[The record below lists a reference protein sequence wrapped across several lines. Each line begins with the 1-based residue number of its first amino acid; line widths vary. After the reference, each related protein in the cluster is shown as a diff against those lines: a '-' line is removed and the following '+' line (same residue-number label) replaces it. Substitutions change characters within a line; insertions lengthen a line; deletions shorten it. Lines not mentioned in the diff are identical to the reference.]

1 MTFLGNFSSTSLFF
15 PSASLICNFDCLW
28 GLRETRS
35 VARHL
40 LLTTL
45 FKGQRVGV
53 SRMKRKGKKKLVLAI
68 IYHHTALF
76 IIGASLAS
84 ADTYPWQ
91 VCKNTV
97 RCILR
102 VLLIHCSLAPYFLVQ
117 IGLIYTTLLKF
128 VRPNNYY
135 SPNNYRKKALNSLL
149 WDQFWK
155 FTTVCLSPSGPMP
168 CYPIPVSFHPFRL

>member
-28 GLRETRS
+28 GLRETRT

-53 SRMKRKGKKKLVLAI
+53 SRMKRESKKKLVLAI
-68 IYHHTALF
+68 VLTHIRGRYAKILWDV
-76 IIGASLAS
+76 SLG
-84 ADTYPWQ
+84 
-91 VCKNTV
+91 
-97 RCILR
+97 

-117 IGLIYTTLLKF
+117 IGLIYTTSLKF

-155 FTTVCLSPSGPMP
+155 FTTVCLSPSGPVP
-168 CYPIPVSFHPFRL
+168 CYPIPVSFHPFCL